1 MNRIDYSKATGFD
14 SFDITGKDV
23 DKRDVV
29 LYSLDKKTLETT
41 ENKYTDYTLDKN
53 TTYTAPKMLKLDG
66 KRIMLIWNKLK
77 LKSDE
82 SVLQYLIVDE
92 NGNKLSEIKSIED
105 IKIADESPI
114 LYKNE
119 VVWSGYRKGRLIL
132 NSIPVK

>member
-1 MNRIDYSKATGFD
+1 
-14 SFDITGKDV
+14 
-23 DKRDVV
+23 
-29 LYSLDKKTLETT
+29 
-41 ENKYTDYTLDKN
+41 
-53 TTYTAPKMLKLDG
+53 MLKLDG

-82 SVLQYLIVDE
+82 SVLQYLIIDE

-105 IKIADESPI
+105 MKIANESPI